1 MTDLFGTQ
9 LNETLFTGLDNYSI
23 CGFSCTDHGILGHQ
37 KDLIFHASKLDY
49 FTGDIG
55 GKPIFLSQH
64 ASWIEGGLNDDILW
78 RSSEADTIK
87 VFLENDALFG
97 GQGNDLLKGEEKN
110 DKIHGDLGSDTLIG
124 VYDGIF
130 SYQPGVGELDTLTG
144 GEGADFF
151 VLGNWYESYYVGT
164 GNSDFAVI
172 PDFQSE
178 LDTIAVTDTHQVAVE
193 LFSTG
198 VGIYDISSGI
208 YDLIAFLPGVTQSPD
223 LYSYQTGYGLVDA
236 SAAVARSV
244 YQANPFPEVL
254 DSIAN
259 PWGIDRVKA
268 PEVWSQGYTGQGVV
282 VAVIDTGVDYN
293 HPDLASN
300 IWNNPGE
307 VPNNNFDDDGNG
319 YIDDVR
325 GWDFIENDNDP
336 IESYQF
342 SDFSNPFN
350 YYGHGTHVAGTIAAA
365 NNGFGVTGVAPNAKI
380 MPIRVF
386 ENDAYSSSIILEQGI
401 RYATNNGADV
411 INLSWTW
418 TPTPGIET
426 AIQDAI
432 DRGVVVVMASGNE
445 YLSTPSY
452 PAQLATDGGIAVG
465 ALDIAGN
472 VPYFSNGAGMLLDYV
487 VAPGVDVYSTTPNN
501 SYMFYNGTSMA
512 TPHVAGVAALM
523 LSANPA
529 LTPAQVEEILVQT
542 ANPHGI
548 VA

>member
-1 MTDLFGTQ
+1 MTDLFGSQ
-9 LNETLFTGLDNYSI
+9 LDDTLYGNLDNHS
-23 CGFSCTDHGILGHQ
+23 ILGLAGNDQ
-37 KDLIFHASKLDY
+37 IFGISGFENLNSDSGNNTILSNQNDELIN
-49 FTGDIG
+49 GN
-55 GKPIFLSQH
+55 
-64 ASWIEGGLNDDILW
+64 WNNDILVGDLG
-78 RSSEADTIK
+78 SDTLQG
-87 VFLENDALFG
+87 FYGNDALFG
-97 GQGNDLLKGEEKN
+97 GQENDLLKGGENN
-110 DKIHGDLGSDTLIG
+110 DQIYGDLGSDTLIG
-124 VYDGIF
+124 VYNWIF
-130 SYQPGVGELDTLTG
+130 PYQPGLGELDTLTG

-151 VLGNWYESYYVGT
+151 VLGDSYQSYYVGT

-178 LDTIAVTDTHQVAVE
+178 LDTIAVTDIHQVAVE

-208 YDLIAFLPGVTQSPD
+208 YDLIAFLPGLTQSPD
-223 LYSYQTGYGLVDA
+223 LYSYHTGYGLVDA

-244 YQANPFPEVL
+244 YQQNPFPEVL

-268 PEVWSQGYTGQGVV
+268 PEVWTQGYTGQGVV

-293 HPDLASN
+293 HSDLASN

-307 VPNNNFDDDGNG
+307 IANNNIDDDGNG
-319 YIDDVR
+319 HIDDVR
-325 GWDFIENDNDP
+325 GWDFIWNDNDP
-336 IESYQF
+336 M
-342 SDFSNPFN
+342 DFN
-350 YYGHGTHVAGTIAAA
+350 GHGTHIAGTIAAA
-365 NNGFGVTGVAPNAKI
+365 NNGFGVTGIAPNAKI
-380 MPIRVF
+380 MPIRVLDF
-386 ENDAYSSSIILEQGI
+386 WGFSSESSISSGI
-401 RYATNNGADV
+401 RYAADNGADV
-411 INLSWTW
+411 INLSL
-418 TPTPGIET
+418 GGRYYSADQDA
-426 AIQDAI
+426 AIQYAI

-445 YLSTPSY
+445 YFSTPSY

-472 VPYFSNGAGMLLDYV
+472 VPYFSNDAGMLLDYV

-501 SYMFYNGTSMA
+501 RYEFYDGTSMA

-529 LTPAQVEEILVQT
+529 LTPAQVEEIIVQT

>member
-1 MTDLFGTQ
+1 MTDLFGSQ
-9 LNETLFTGLDNYSI
+9 LDDTLYGNLDNHSI
-23 CGFSCTDHGILGHQ
+23 LALAGNDRIFGSSGFENFNSDSGNNTIFSDQ
-37 KDLIFHASKLDY
+37 NDELING
-49 FTGDIG
+49 T
-55 GKPIFLSQH
+55 
-64 ASWIEGGLNDDILW
+64 WNNDILVGDLG
-78 RSSEADTIK
+78 SDTLQG
-87 VFLENDALFG
+87 FYGNDALFG
-97 GQGNDLLKGEEKN
+97 GQGNDLLKGEEDN
-110 DKIHGDLGSDTLIG
+110 DQIYGDLGNDTLIG
-124 VYDGIF
+124 IYTGIF

-151 VLGNWYESYYVGT
+151 VLGDSYQSYYVGT

-208 YDLIAFLPGVTQSPD
+208 YDLIAFLPGLTQSPD

-244 YQANPFPEVL
+244 YQQNPFPEVL

-268 PEVWSQGYTGQGVV
+268 PEVWTQGYTGQGVV

-307 VPNNNFDDDGNG
+307 IANNNIDDDGNG
-319 YIDDVR
+319 YIDDIR

-342 SDFSNPFN
+342 SDFSNPVN

-432 DRGVVVVMASGNE
+432 NQGVVVVMASGNE
-445 YLSTPSY
+445 YFSTPSY

-501 SYMFYNGTSMA
+501 RYEFYEGTSMA

-529 LTPAQVEEILVQT
+529 LTPAQVEEIIVQT

>member
-9 LNETLFTGLDNYSI
+9 LDDTLYENLDNHS
-23 CGFSCTDHGILGHQ
+23 ILGLSGN
-37 KDLIFHASKLDY
+37 DRIYGSNNNDRIFGTSGFESLNSNSGNN
-49 FTGDIG
+49 TI
-55 GKPIFLSQH
+55 LSGQ
-64 ASWIEGGLNDDILW
+64 SGELTNGTWNNDILVGDLG
-78 RSSEADTIK
+78 SDTIQG
-87 VFLENDALFG
+87 FYGNDALFG
-97 GQGNDLLKGEEKN
+97 GQGNDLLEGEENN
-110 DKIHGDLGSDTLIG
+110 DQIYGDLGNDTLIG

-151 VLGNWYESYYVGT
+151 VLGDSDKSYYVGT

-172 PDFQSE
+172 TDFQSE
-178 LDTIAVTDTHQVAVE
+178 LDTIAVTDIHQVAVE

-208 YDLIAFLPGVTQSPD
+208 YDLIAFLPGLTQSPE
-223 LYSYQTGYGLVDA
+223 LYSYQSGYGLVNA

-244 YQANPFPEVL
+244 YQPNPFPEVP
-254 DSIAN
+254 DSITN

-268 PEVWSQGYTGQGVV
+268 PEVWTQGYTGQGVV

-293 HPDLASN
+293 HPDLAGN
-300 IWNNPGE
+300 IWSNSGE

-325 GWDFIENDNDP
+325 GWDFIGNDNDP
-336 IESYQF
+336 IESYQV
-342 SDFSNPFN
+342 SDFYNLVN
-350 YYGHGTHVAGTIAAA
+350 YYGHGSHVAGTIAAV

-426 AIQDAI
+426 AIQYAI

-472 VPYFSNGAGMLLDYV
+472 VAYFSNGAGMLLDYV
-487 VAPGVDVYSTTPNN
+487 VAPGVDVNSTTPNN
-501 SYMFYNGTSMA
+501 SYEFNDGTSMA

-529 LTPAQVEEILVQT
+529 LTPAQVEEIIVQT
-542 ANPHGI
+542 ANPNGI